1 MNKLFFFLLV
11 LTSCV
16 SQNPFKS
23 LKTKNDF
30 TQYMIANGERQ
41 WYSFTTLV
49 RPSEI
54 FKNDTTFLKIVDKS
68 MDTCVVRCNVDGDKY
83 DDFLVYT
90 GYRNRLSPYL
100 LSSKYNKPFVLFGY
114 RLVEPCF
121 PIVEKQNEKSK
132 VISLRKK
139 MIYRYFS
146 KEKEEDGFYQDT
158 IIRDTL
164 GFWKGQII
172 EKTEKVNKVEK
183 VNLIEFSHSVGMGG
197 IHYSMKFFEN
207 GVVKVLTQEPAY
219 FYQSKISKKEY
230 QNFCSILNALDFKNL
245 EENFDAGMTDC
256 GSKRL
261 EIHYGK
267 NKVKQIYDGT
277 HSGTL
282 GLLLLYE
289 EIEKLDK
296 KTKWELVQSMSEEK
310 MLEYWNSP
318 IMK

>member
-1 MNKLFFFLLV
+1 MNKLLLFLLL

-30 TQYMIANGERQ
+30 TQYMIANDKINYHNFIG
-41 WYSFTTLV
+41 LI

-54 FKNDTTFLKIVDKS
+54 FKNDTTFMKVIDKS
-68 MDTCVVRCNVDGDKY
+68 MDTCVIRCNVDEDKY

-90 GYRNRLSPYL
+90 GSEDALKPYL
-100 LSSKYNKPFVLFGY
+100 LSSKYNKAFVLFG
-114 RLVEPCF
+114 RRIVEPCF
-121 PIVEKQNEKSK
+121 PIVEKQNEKSR

-139 MIYRYFS
+139 TLDRYFL
-146 KEKEEDGFYQDT
+146 KDNREYGFYQDT

-164 GFWKGQII
+164 GFWKNQVI
-172 EKTEKVNKVEK
+172 EKTEKVNKVETIS
-183 VNLIEFSHSVGMGG
+183 LIEFTNFGGMSGV
-197 IHYSMKFFEN
+197 YYKMNFFKN
-207 GVVKVLTQEPAY
+207 GVVKVFNLSVNY
-219 FYQSKISKKEY
+219 IYQSKISKKEY
-230 QNFCSILNALDFKNL
+230 QKLCSILNALDFKRL
-245 EENFDAGMTDC
+245 REHFDAGALDS
-256 GSKRL
+256 GNKGL
-261 EIHYGK
+261 NIHYGK
-267 NKVKQIYDGT
+267 NKVKEIYDGT

-282 GLLLLYE
+282 GLLFLYE